1 MYVHVNEYNQGKHD
15 KMQITTVRNG
25 GVTERGRE
33 RETERKRAAR
43 EELTGLFK
51 ILLTLHNHL
60 NGINTCKDTS

>member
-1 MYVHVNEYNQGKHD
+1 
-15 KMQITTVRNG
+15 MQITTVRNG